1 MNIRMRVLV
10 MNFQSRGG
18 WLISFLAED
27 AKTPIGRPRSVRDA
41 RTMIARSR
49 ASCTPLRADLCS
61 MEASIYNWARGGDV
75 WIDPT
80 PAQCRALGIR

>member
-1 MNIRMRVLV
+1 MRVL

-41 RTMIARSR
+41 RTMIEIARKLH
-49 ASCTPLRADLCS
+49 ATEADLCS
-61 MEASIYNWARGGDV
+61 MQAAIYNWARGSI
-75 WIDPT
+75 WIDPS
-80 PAQCRALGIR
+80 PAQCKALGIRI